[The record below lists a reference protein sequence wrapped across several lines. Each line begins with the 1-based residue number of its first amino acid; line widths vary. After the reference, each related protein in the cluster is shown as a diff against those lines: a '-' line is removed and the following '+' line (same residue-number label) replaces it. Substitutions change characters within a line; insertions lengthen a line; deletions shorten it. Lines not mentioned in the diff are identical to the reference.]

1 MESERDASAVSVCRR
16 TFGRSR
22 ALVVEWDFTVRGG
35 TFGEHEADLFV
46 AACADAAG
54 TRTPLVT
61 VLRSGGTRL
70 QEGMQSLVG
79 IPRAA
84 IALQDLRASGVPHIA
99 VAAAPTTGG
108 VWVSIGSDADLRV
121 GVRGAT
127 VGFSGPR
134 VIEAMTGTTLPADAN
149 TAQSAATAGLLDAV
163 VAADEVDGWVAH
175 ALAALDAEPE
185 PEPAPAPA
193 PASARAPVPPGVPS
207 RHGWEQVVHSRS
219 TERPAGRD
227 VAAALLTAPVALRGG
242 DSSVAAMVGRLQGRP
257 AVVVA
262 LAGDRAGR
270 VTVAGYRLLG
280 RAARLAGAFD
290 LALVTLV
297 DTAGADPLPAS
308 EREGIAP
315 AIAEAMSEVLAC
327 AGPTIAVVHGEGGSG
342 GALAGAVCDSVAVTA
357 DGWFAA
363 LAPEGA
369 AAALRRTPEE
379 AADLMRVAPAE
390 LLADGFADAMAPGE
404 PAKLREWL
412 GAALDA
418 ARAVDPGDR
427 LQQRRAR
434 WSRPLRPHSSLV
446 TGKIFP
452 RHDQIPG

>member
-1 MESERDASAVSVCRR
+1 MESERDASAVSVRRR
-16 TFGRSR
+16 TFGRSP
-22 ALVVEWDFTVRGG
+22 ALVVEWDFAVRGG

-84 IALQDLRASGVPHIA
+84 IALQDLRAAGVPHIA

-108 VWVSIGSDADLRV
+108 VWVSIGSHADLRV

-149 TAQSAATAGLLDAV
+149 TAESAALAGLLDDV
-163 VAADEVDGWVAH
+163 VAADEVDGWVAR
-175 ALAALDAEPE
+175 ALAALDAEPA
-185 PEPAPAPA
+185 PAPSPSPAPAP
-193 PASARAPVPPGVPS
+193 VPPAAPS
-207 RHGWEQVVHSRS
+207 RHGWDQVAHSRS

-227 VAAALLTAPVALRGG
+227 LAAALLTEPVALRGG
-242 DSSVAAMVGRLQGRP
+242 DPSVAALVGRLSGRP

-280 RAARLAGAFD
+280 RAAQLAGALD

-297 DTAGADPLPAS
+297 DTAGADPLPDS

-315 AIAEAMSEVLAC
+315 AIADAMSEVLAC
-327 AGPTIAVVHGEGGSG
+327 GGPTIAVVHGEGGSG
-342 GALAGAVCDSVAVTA
+342 GALAGAVCDAVAVTA

-369 AAALRRTPEE
+369 AAALRRTPKE
-379 AADLMRVAPAE
+379 AADMMRVAPAE

-418 ARAVDPGDR
+418 ARAVEPGIR
-427 LQQRRAR
+427 LQQRRVH
-434 WSRPLRPHSSLV
+434 WSGPLRPHSSAV
-446 TGKIFP
+446 AGKIFP